1 MNDRLSRR
9 KERFIKFVVI
19 LVCSAAF
26 ALTVKATPFCTVSPT
41 VWCEK
46 EAGDAGSFPLT
57 SAPTIGAGTLTDIIG
72 QLSNGSAGADMYS
85 IFIPDPS
92 VFSANFTPDS
102 NGGVTGLAAA
112 ALYLFDGAGDGI
124 EAADDGS
131 APLEGFTGPAGF
143 YYIDIVP
150 DGSLP
155 QYKKKGN
162 IFPIFANFTPGVD
175 SPPAPGAG
183 SLTSY
188 SKTGCGAD
196 CQGGYDISL
205 EGAEFSNLPE
215 PASML
220 LTGLA
225 LAAVGLARRRR

>member
-1 MNDRLSRR
+1 M
-9 KERFIKFVVI
+9 K
-19 LVCSAAF
+19 LVAVLLCSAAL
-26 ALTVKATPFCTVSPT
+26 ALTVKAVPFCTVSPT

-46 EAGDAGSFPLT
+46 KAGDAGSFPLT
-57 SAPTIGAGTLTDIIG
+57 SEPTMGTGTLTNIIG
-72 QLSNGSAGADMYS
+72 QLSNGTAGADMYS
-85 IFIPDPS
+85 IYIPDPS

-131 APLEGFTGPAGF
+131 APLVGFSGPAGF

-150 DGSLP
+150 EGSLP

-162 IFPIFANFTPGVD
+162 IFPIFGDFTPGAD
-175 SPPAPGAG
+175 SLPVSGAG

-188 SKTGCGAD
+188 SKTGCGTD
-196 CQGGYDISL
+196 CEGGYDISL
-205 EGAEFSNLPE
+205 EGAQFSNLPE
-215 PASML
+215 PASGL
-220 LTGLA
+220 LTGFVL
-225 LAAVGLARRRR
+225 VGLGLIGRTRH

>member
-1 MNDRLSRR
+1 MKLAALLLCA
-9 KERFIKFVVI
+9 V
-19 LVCSAAF
+19 AF
-26 ALTVKATPFCTVSPT
+26 ALTVKATPFCVVSATVY
-41 VWCEK
+41 CEK

-57 SAPTIGAGTLTDIIG
+57 SDPTIGTGTLTNIIG
-72 QLSNGSAGADMYS
+72 QLSNGSEGADMYS

-92 VFSANFTPDS
+92 VFSANFMPDS

-112 ALYLFDGAGDGI
+112 ALYLFDGSGDGI

-131 APLEGFTGPAGF
+131 APLGAFAGPAGF

-162 IFPIFANFTPGVD
+162 IFPIFADFTPGAD
-175 SPPAPGAG
+175 SLPVAGAG
-183 SLTSY
+183 SLSSY

-215 PASML
+215 PASGL
-220 LTGLA
+220 LTGLV
-225 LAAVGLARRRR
+225 LVGLGLAGREKRPA